1 MVMTQIYKQKKII
14 ITKRNLIQMSFKTLT
29 LLRKILMTQVMLQKK
44 SKSKKLE
51 KIAKLKEKIK
61 MQLNAI
67 EEIEIRITKEQEQVD
82 TLKEALEKVL

>member
-1 MVMTQIYKQKKII
+1 LEEAEKKKQAEIEKKDAE
-14 ITKRNLIQMSFKTLT
+14 S
-29 LLRKILMTQVMLQKK
+29 VKK
-44 SKSKKLE
+44 AAEKKELKSKKLE

-61 MQLNAI
+61 VQLNAI